1 MRYINIKLVL
11 LSLLLLLLTV
21 FATSGKDWQ
30 AEWNFAHTAVFMNSC
45 INPVLY
51 CWRLRELRAA
61 VVKTTREML
70 CKVITY
76 RAKLLNP
83 DWLRQRAF
91 FLNHEGTF
99 GNQEGMIT

>member
-1 MRYINIKLVL
+1 MLAFKLTPAKRCYVFLCNDFNQSQLRIFNKSKHVKNRILFVVRSINHAGAVL
-11 LSLLLLLLTV
+11 LLAV
-21 FATSGKDWQ
+21 GNVDFDWV
-30 AEWNFAHTAVFMNSC
+30 EITFLM
-45 INPVLY
+45 
-51 CWRLRELRAA
+51 
-61 VVKTTREML
+61 
-70 CKVITY
+70 TY

>member
-1 MRYINIKLVL
+1 MFGIIRYHTYCSTLNHLIILGKSFLYVHALNAMKYRFDDFV
-11 LSLLLLLLTV
+11 SLLR
-21 FATSGKDWQ
+21 D
-30 AEWNFAHTAVFMNSC
+30 
-45 INPVLY
+45 I
-51 CWRLRELRAA
+51 
-61 VVKTTREML
+61 
-70 CKVITY
+70 ITY

>member
-1 MRYINIKLVL
+1 M
-11 LSLLLLLLTV
+11 
-21 FATSGKDWQ
+21 F
-30 AEWNFAHTAVFMNSC
+30 
-45 INPVLY
+45 
-51 CWRLRELRAA
+51 
-61 VVKTTREML
+61 
-70 CKVITY
+70 ITY